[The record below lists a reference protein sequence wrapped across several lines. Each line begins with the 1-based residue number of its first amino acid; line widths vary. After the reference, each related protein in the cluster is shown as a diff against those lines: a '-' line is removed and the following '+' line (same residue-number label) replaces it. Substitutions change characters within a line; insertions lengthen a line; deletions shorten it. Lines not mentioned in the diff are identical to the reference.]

1 MRSPDPVRLQ
11 HGPLTVFLAPLA
23 GCPDLLP
30 LVRSLPEDHPV
41 IWLDSARTHPI
52 TGRWSL
58 LGYEPWVRLLA
69 RGDRVEL
76 RTSGATH
83 VWRGHPLEAL
93 RRVLR
98 RYRMGSSSPLGAA
111 GRAVGL
117 MGFLSYECNRWIERL
132 PSPREDAGPSLP
144 EMAWIGMRAL
154 VLLDHLEQRG
164 WLLSV
169 VDPHAPEP
177 LARREACE
185 LLERAT
191 AQLAGAGGLG
201 DVTRSPGHPGPPST
215 RAGAGQVTRLDATMT
230 RSEFERMFARALE
243 HIRAGDIFQANVAQ
257 RFTTAWTRPALP
269 LYETLRRVNPSP
281 FACFASV
288 EGCRVVSCS
297 PERLVRV
304 QERRL
309 DTRPIA
315 GTRPRGAT
323 PADDAVNSLD
333 LLLNEKE
340 RAEHLMLVD
349 LARNDLGRVADIG
362 SVTVNELMSLEAY
375 SHVMHMVSDISA
387 ALRRGMDAVDV
398 IRAVF
403 PGGTIT
409 GCPKVR
415 CMELLRELE
424 PVPRGLYTGSLG
436 YLGFDGTMDLNIAI
450 RTMVVQGGRLSF
462 HVGAG
467 IVADS
472 DPTREYHETLAK
484 AGALLNAL
492 GAMPEPTHAPVH

>member
-1 MRSPDPVRLQ
+1 MRSRDPVRLQ

-41 IWLDSARTHPI
+41 IWMDSARTHPI

-58 LGYEPWVRLLA
+58 LGYEPWVTLLA

-76 RTSGATH
+76 RTSGTTH

-98 RYRMGSSSPLGAA
+98 RYQVSSSSPLGAA

-132 PSPREDAGPSLP
+132 PAPREDAGPSLP
-144 EMAWIGMRAL
+144 EMAWVGMRAL
-154 VLLDHLEQRG
+154 LLLDHLEQRG

-185 LLERAT
+185 LLERTT
-191 AQLAGAGGLG
+191 AQLALTSGRD
-201 DVTRSPGHPGPPST
+201 DVTRSPGHP
-215 RAGAGQVTRLDATMT
+215 VTRLDATMT
-230 RSEFERMFARALE
+230 RSEFERMVARALE
-243 HIRAGDIFQANVAQ
+243 HIRAGDIFQVNVAQ
-257 RFTTAWTRPALP
+257 RFTAAWTRPALP

-288 EGCRVVSCS
+288 EGCQVVSCS

-304 QERRL
+304 QERWV

-323 PADDAVNSLD
+323 PVDDAVNSLE

-436 YLGFDGTMDLNIAI
+436 YLGFNGTMDLNIVI

-472 DPTREYHETLAK
+472 DPQREFQETLAK
-484 AGALLNAL
+484 AAALISAL
-492 GAMPEPTHAPVH
+492 RAVDGPASGRRTRSTHAHAA